1 MITNEQI
8 EQFIAQAHRVG
19 DAGLTICSSGNISWR
34 IGDEVLL
41 SGTGSWVPS
50 LPKEKVSV
58 CKLSTGEVLNGVK
71 PSMESG
77 FHLGVLRERP
87 DVNVVLHFQSHYAT
101 AVACMEN
108 RPTNF
113 NVTAEIPCHVGS
125 EIPVVPY
132 YRPGSKELA
141 QGVIDGLKDHN
152 SVLLLKHG
160 QVVCGKDFDEAF
172 ERAMFFEMACR
183 IIIQSGGNYTV
194 LTPEE
199 IDVIAVGSH
208 DTASAVYAVPVTAR
222 DAHSRIAYLSSG
234 TWSLLGVEL
243 DEPILTEEARLAGF
257 TNEGGVGGK
266 IRFLQNI
273 TGLWILQ
280 RLMAQWKERGEDTD
294 YETLITAAEC
304 AETDAIINVDDEA
317 FQSPMDME
325 KAIAGYCRAHSL
337 AVPDT
342 CGEYV
347 LCILK
352 SLAQRYKQGVS
363 RLNSLL
369 PSPVTQLHIIGGGC
383 RNRLLNRLTE
393 EALGI
398 PVYAGPVEAT
408 AIGNILIQ
416 ALAKGDI
423 RTREEITEII

>member
-1 MITNEQI
+1 MITNEHI

-50 LPKEKVSV
+50 LPKEKVAV
-58 CKLSTGEVLNGVK
+58 CRLSTGEVLNGVK

-101 AVACMEN
+101 AVACMKN

-141 QGVIDGLKDHN
+141 QGVIDALKDHN

-160 QVVCGKDFDEAF
+160 QVVCGKDFDQAF

-183 IIIQSGGNYTV
+183 IMIQSGGDYTV

-199 IDVIAVGSH
+199 LDDLETYI
-208 DTASAVYAVPVTAR
+208 
-222 DAHSRIAYLSSG
+222 
-234 TWSLLGVEL
+234 LGKK
-243 DEPILTEEARLAGF
+243 T
-257 TNEGGVGGK
+257 K
-266 IRFLQNI
+266 
-273 TGLWILQ
+273 
-280 RLMAQWKERGEDTD
+280 
-294 YETLITAAEC
+294 
-304 AETDAIINVDDEA
+304 
-317 FQSPMDME
+317 
-325 KAIAGYCRAHSL
+325 
-337 AVPDT
+337 
-342 CGEYV
+342 
-347 LCILK
+347 
-352 SLAQRYKQGVS
+352 
-363 RLNSLL
+363 
-369 PSPVTQLHIIGGGC
+369 
-383 RNRLLNRLTE
+383 
-393 EALGI
+393 
-398 PVYAGPVEAT
+398 
-408 AIGNILIQ
+408 
-416 ALAKGDI
+416 
-423 RTREEITEII
+423 